1 MCTTAGPEAGER
13 LSLVD
18 AGVAAAAMA
27 RSFTM
32 DEMVRAGASVLLGED
47 AQLVVSELVSNAV
60 KHAPGPT
67 ALYVAASPE
76 TVILEVWDQGTGLP
90 RVRVPSLEDDSGRG
104 LNIINEL
111 SGHRLSW
118 KRHADGCKSVRVVL
132 GAG

>member
-1 MCTTAGPEAGER
+1 MCLAAAPEAGKR

-18 AGVAAAAMA
+18 AGADAAAMA
-27 RSFTM
+27 RLFTM
-32 DEMVRAGASVLLGED
+32 DEMARAGASVLLGED
-47 AQLVVSELVSNAV
+47 ARLVVSELVSNAV

-67 ALYVAASPE
+67 ALYVAASSE
-76 TVILEVWDQGTGLP
+76 TVVLEVWDQGRALP

-111 SGHRLSW
+111 SNHRLSW